1 MYPCQSLLTVDTLLI
16 LCSFVTFATQPRP
29 RQANQDKQAWNIRS
43 TSRFVAGNSNTPDLC
58 LNYLKLLSPSNKVLN
73 EAMAAFSAMQVAQ
86 RKLWLHLAFVR
97 RGFAAVGQ
105 KFPEVEVDMGYP
117 PLKACTS
124 D

>member
-1 MYPCQSLLTVDTLLI
+1 M
-16 LCSFVTFATQPRP
+16 
-29 RQANQDKQAWNIRS
+29 QAWNIRS

-117 PLKACTS
+117 PSKACTS